1 MNALR
6 QSIAGKSET
15 RLADDILVS
24 NALYPNIFTPV
35 QTVGI
40 GRQNLPTVQK
50 WRHYVFFHIDLAT
63 GNRFFPSTAF
73 GNSEN
78 WQLLE
83 VPVVVCESQGRNREA
98 GGLPTNASL
107 FPAHFCSR
115 DARLHYVRLLH
126 DSKPNDPVWEEIEPN
141 GRL

>member
-1 MNALR
+1 MR

-50 WRHYVFFHIDLAT
+50 WRHYVFFDIDLAT
-63 GNRFFPSTAF
+63 EMFLSLDCLAKF
-73 GNSEN
+73 GKLAIIGGASCG
-78 WQLLE
+78 LR
-83 VPVVVCESQGRNREA
+83 ESSAQ
-98 GGLPTNASL
+98 P
-107 FPAHFCSR
+107 
-115 DARLHYVRLLH
+115 
-126 DSKPNDPVWEEIEPN
+126 
-141 GRL
+141 